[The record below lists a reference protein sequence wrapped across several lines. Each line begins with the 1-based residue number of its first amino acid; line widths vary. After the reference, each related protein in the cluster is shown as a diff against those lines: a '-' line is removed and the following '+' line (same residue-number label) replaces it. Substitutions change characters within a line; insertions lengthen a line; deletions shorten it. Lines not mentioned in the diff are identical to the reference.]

1 MKSEQETF
9 SSKFGCFCPFWHGAG
24 KSHFCAEER
33 SGAAPSS
40 PNSNL
45 IAHPTQVDGTAAG
58 APPRRSEIASTR
70 GASGRGELLRTPG
83 REEVKRPC
91 DAQIAREGLAS
102 ALKSGNTAST
112 DAARTRTGGLGA
124 VGGESSRD
132 TARGRVPCGHTQRR
146 LHGAV
151 GATRSLLALSA

>member
-24 KSHFCAEER
+24 KSHICAEER

-102 ALKSGNTAST
+102 ALKA
-112 DAARTRTGGLGA
+112 AIQQARTPHARVRADWALWGA
-124 VGGESSRD
+124 KAAATRHVGGCRAGTPKGGSTVPSAQLDRSS
-132 TARGRVPCGHTQRR
+132 P
-146 LHGAV
+146 
-151 GATRSLLALSA
+151 